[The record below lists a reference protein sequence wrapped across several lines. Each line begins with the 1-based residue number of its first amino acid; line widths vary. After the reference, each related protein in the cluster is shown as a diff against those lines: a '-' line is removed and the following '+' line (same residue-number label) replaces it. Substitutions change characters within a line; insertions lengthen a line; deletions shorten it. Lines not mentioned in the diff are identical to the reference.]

1 MYLWVNKS
9 DTLFKRNLCKKNLN
23 CSTKRGSCAL
33 VTSFQNVISTLLHI
47 LITYPVLFCSI
58 NLLETVLL
66 LISLIFD
73 GILQMFYGLL
83 NCYYCWL
90 VCLQAPERAEVRLS
104 IDNVMT
110 GVLPYCW
117 KQSWGW
123 KVFSK
128 RMREGMACSRRLSRS
143 ISESEEG
150 LSEEKHGAVVL
161 SCA

>member
-1 MYLWVNKS
+1 MQ
-9 DTLFKRNLCKKNLN
+9 FKRNTEEKNQLFPPQRYSQKEEGLCSRLRFPH
-23 CSTKRGSCAL
+23 CY
-33 VTSFQNVISTLLHI
+33 TSLDYISSV
-47 LITYPVLFCSI
+47 VLFPKSAW
-58 NLLETVLL
+58 NYLWWDFTDVEL
-66 LISLIFD
+66 FH
-73 GILQMFYGLL
+73 GLL

-117 KQSWGW
+117 KQSWGR

-150 LSEEKHGAVVL
+150 LSEKKHGAVVL
-161 SCA
+161 SCAWDKWVPDECLY